1 MTCIT
6 ARDLQLS
13 VLLDAIQAAESFSLL
28 EMSARATNICRS
40 LSSPLIPQNASFLI
54 SVQKLFKA
62 KIFSNLVLLV

>member
-28 EMSARATNICRS
+28 EMSARATNKCRS

-62 KIFSNLVLLV
+62 KILSNLVLLV